1 MDIGID
7 QIGFY
12 TPNKF
17 VDMVDLANARNQ
29 DPNKFLIGIGQDRM
43 AVADKTQDAVAMGI
57 NATAEY
63 LDQVDLEQLGLLI
76 FATES
81 GIDQSKSASLFVKE
95 ALNLPVNIRTF
106 EIKEACFALTAALQV
121 ARDYVRAHSH
131 HSAMIIG
138 SDIARYGLN
147 TAGEVTQGAGAI
159 SMLIKES
166 PAIIALEDGH
176 ASYSENINDFWRPN
190 GSPVA
195 MVDGHYSRDVYLD
208 FFKETFKEYLAQTKL
223 KVRDFAGIC
232 YHLPYTKM
240 GFKAHRIAIQ
250 GLDEETAKRLSDN
263 FQLSAKYSRQVGNIY
278 TASLYMSILSLLEN
292 GDLEAGDRIGFFS
305 YGSGAMAEF
314 FSGKVVDGYQRRLRP
329 GLHKRML
336 QERTRLGIGQYEDI
350 FTEGLENLPENVEFE
365 SDANHGTWFLAG
377 QEGYVRKYQQK

>member
-121 ARDYVRAHSH
+121 ARDYVRAHPH

-223 KVRDFAGIC
+223 TVSDFAGIC

-240 GFKAHRIAIQ
+240 GFKAHRVAIQ
-250 GLDEETAKRLSDN
+250 GQDEETAKRLSDN

>member
-121 ARDYVRAHSH
+121 ARDYVRAHPH

-223 KVRDFAGIC
+223 TVSDFAGIC

-250 GLDEETAKRLSDN
+250 GQDEETAKRLSDN

-336 QERTRLGIGQYEDI
+336 QERSRLGIGQYEDI
-350 FTEGLENLPENVEFE
+350 FTEGLENLPENVELE

>member
-121 ARDYVRAHSH
+121 ARDYVRAHPH

-223 KVRDFAGIC
+223 KVSDFAGIC

-240 GFKAHRIAIQ
+240 GFKAYRIAIQ
-250 GLDEETAKRLSDN
+250 GQDEETAKRLGDN

-292 GDLEAGDRIGFFS
+292 GELEAGDRIGFFS

-336 QERTRLGIGQYEDI
+336 QERTRLGVGQYEDI

>member
-43 AVADKTQDAVAMGI
+43 AVADKTQDAVSMGI

-95 ALNLPVNIRTF
+95 ALNLPARIRTF
-106 EIKEACFALTAALQV
+106 EIKEACFALTASLQV
-121 ARDYVRAHSH
+121 ARDYVRAHPH

-138 SDIARYGLN
+138 SDIARYGLA

-159 SMLIKES
+159 SMLIKEN
-166 PAIIALEDGH
+166 PAIIALEEGH
-176 ASYSENINDFWRPN
+176 TSHSENINDFWRPN
-190 GSPVA
+190 NLATAV
-195 MVDGHYSRDVYLD
+195 VDGHYSRDVYLD
-208 FFKETFKEYLAQTKL
+208 FFKSTFKPFLAEKQL
-223 KVRDFAGIC
+223 QVSDFAGIC

-240 GFKAHRIAIQ
+240 GYKAHKIAIEGQ
-250 GLDEETAKRLSDN
+250 DDETVKRLSDN

-278 TASLYMSILSLLEN
+278 TASLYMSVLSLLEN

-314 FSGKVVDGYQRRLRP
+314 FSGKVVAGYQKRLRP
-329 GLHKRML
+329 ALHARML
-336 QERTRLGIGQYEDI
+336 KERIRLGVGQYEDI
-350 FTEGLENLPENVEFE
+350 FTEGLEALPENVEFT
-365 SDANHGTWFLAG
+365 SDANHGTWYLAG
-377 QEGYVRKYQQK
+377 QEGYVRQYKQK

>member
-121 ARDYVRAHSH
+121 ARDYVRAHPH

-223 KVRDFAGIC
+223 TVSDFAGIC

-250 GLDEETAKRLSDN
+250 GQDEETAKRLSDN

-336 QERTRLGIGQYEDI
+336 QERSRLGIGQYEDI
-350 FTEGLENLPENVEFE
+350 FTEGLENLPENVELE

-377 QEGYVRKYQQK
+377 QQGYVRKYQQK

>member
-95 ALNLPVNIRTF
+95 ALNLPANIRTF

-121 ARDYVRAHSH
+121 ARDYVRAHPH

-190 GSPVA
+190 GSP
-195 MVDGHYSRDVYLD
+195 
-208 FFKETFKEYLAQTKL
+208 
-223 KVRDFAGIC
+223 
-232 YHLPYTKM
+232 
-240 GFKAHRIAIQ
+240 
-250 GLDEETAKRLSDN
+250 
-263 FQLSAKYSRQVGNIY
+263 
-278 TASLYMSILSLLEN
+278 
-292 GDLEAGDRIGFFS
+292 
-305 YGSGAMAEF
+305 
-314 FSGKVVDGYQRRLRP
+314 
-329 GLHKRML
+329 
-336 QERTRLGIGQYEDI
+336 
-350 FTEGLENLPENVEFE
+350 
-365 SDANHGTWFLAG
+365 
-377 QEGYVRKYQQK
+377 

>member
-121 ARDYVRAHSH
+121 ARDYVRAHPH

-208 FFKETFKEYLAQTKL
+208 FFKETFKAYLAQTKL
-223 KVRDFAGIC
+223 TVSDFAGIC

-250 GLDEETAKRLSDN
+250 GQDEETTKRLSDN

-292 GDLEAGDRIGFFS
+292 GELAAGDRIGFFS

>member
-121 ARDYVRAHSH
+121 ARDYVRAHPH

-223 KVRDFAGIC
+223 TVSDFAGIC

-250 GLDEETAKRLSDN
+250 GQDEETAKRLSDN

-377 QEGYVRKYQQK
+377 QDGYVRKYQQK

>member
-1 MDIGID
+1 M
-7 QIGFY
+7 
-12 TPNKF
+12 
-17 VDMVDLANARNQ
+17 
-29 DPNKFLIGIGQDRM
+29 
-43 AVADKTQDAVAMGI
+43 
-57 NATAEY
+57 
-63 LDQVDLEQLGLLI
+63 
-76 FATES
+76 
-81 GIDQSKSASLFVKE
+81 
-95 ALNLPVNIRTF
+95 
-106 EIKEACFALTAALQV
+106 TAALQV
-121 ARDYVRAHSH
+121 ARDYVRAHPH

-223 KVRDFAGIC
+223 TVSDFAGIC

-250 GLDEETAKRLSDN
+250 GQDEETAKRLSDN

-278 TASLYMSILSLLEN
+278 TASLYMSVLSLLEN

-350 FTEGLENLPENVEFE
+350 FTEGLENLPENVEFD

>member
-121 ARDYVRAHSH
+121 ARDYVRAHPH

-350 FTEGLENLPENVEFE
+350 FTEGLGNLPENVEFE

>member
-43 AVADKTQDAVAMGI
+43 AVADKTQDAVSMGI

-95 ALNLPVNIRTF
+95 ALNLPARIRTF
-106 EIKEACFALTAALQV
+106 EIKEACFALTASLQV
-121 ARDYVRAHSH
+121 ARDYVRAHPH

-138 SDIARYGLN
+138 SDIARYGLA

-159 SMLIKES
+159 SMLIKEN

-176 ASYSENINDFWRPN
+176 TSHSENINDFWRPN
-190 GSPVA
+190 NLATAV
-195 MVDGHYSRDVYLD
+195 VDGHYSRDVYLD
-208 FFKETFKEYLAQTKL
+208 FFKSTFKPFLAEKQL
-223 KVRDFAGIC
+223 QVSDFAGIC
-232 YHLPYTKM
+232 YQI
-240 GFKAHRIAIQ
+240 GRAH
-250 GLDEETAKRLSDN
+250 
-263 FQLSAKYSRQVGNIY
+263 V
-278 TASLYMSILSLLEN
+278 
-292 GDLEAGDRIGFFS
+292 
-305 YGSGAMAEF
+305 
-314 FSGKVVDGYQRRLRP
+314 
-329 GLHKRML
+329 
-336 QERTRLGIGQYEDI
+336 
-350 FTEGLENLPENVEFE
+350 
-365 SDANHGTWFLAG
+365 
-377 QEGYVRKYQQK
+377 

>member
-43 AVADKTQDAVAMGI
+43 AVADKSQDAVSMAI

-63 LDQVDLEQLGLLI
+63 LGQIDLDKLGLLV

-81 GIDQSKSASLFVKE
+81 GVDQSKSASLFLKE
-95 ALNLPVNIRTF
+95 ALNLPEHIRTF
-106 EIKEACFALTAALQV
+106 EVKEACFGLTAALQI
-121 ARDYVRAHSH
+121 ARDYVRVHPH

-147 TAGEVTQGAGAI
+147 TPGEVTQGAGAI
-159 SMLIKES
+159 SMLIKKD
-166 PAIIALEDGH
+166 PAILAFEDGH
-176 ASYSENINDFWRPN
+176 SSHSENINDFWRPN
-190 GSPVA
+190 NRA
-195 MVDGHYSRDVYLD
+195 TAIVDGHYSTDVYLR
-208 FFKETFKEYLAQTKL
+208 FFEETFKPYLSQHDLSVK
-223 KVRDFAGIC
+223 DFSAIC

-240 GFKAHRIAIQ
+240 GYKAHKIVIEGQ
-250 GLDEETAKRLSDN
+250 DEATVERLENN
-263 FQLSAKYSRQVGNIY
+263 FQLSAKYCRQVGNVY
-278 TASLYMSILSLLEN
+278 TASVYMSLLSLLEN
-292 GDLEAGDRIGFFS
+292 GDFKGGERIGIFS

-314 FSGKVVDGYQRRLRP
+314 FTGRVVSGYEKKLRP
-329 GLHKRML
+329 KMH
-336 QERTRLGIGQYEDI
+336 ERLLADRIRLGIGQYEKV
-350 FTEGLENLPENVEFE
+350 FSESLESLPENVKFE
-365 SDANHGTWFLAG
+365 SDTNKGTWYLSG
-377 QEGYVRKYQQK
+377 QEGYVRKYSQS